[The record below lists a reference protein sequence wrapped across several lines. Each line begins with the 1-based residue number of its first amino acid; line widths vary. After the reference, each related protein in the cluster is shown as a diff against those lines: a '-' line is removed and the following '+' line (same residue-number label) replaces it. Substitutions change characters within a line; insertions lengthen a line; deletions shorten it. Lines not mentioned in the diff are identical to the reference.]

1 MALIPMSMMAAY
13 GFDVVLAPVLLSL
26 RGHEGEWFAD
36 RFITLTIFVMA
47 FYLFFGSAV
56 FGLGLV
62 GESLSAADRETITWV
77 DENIPPGS
85 DFVLLTGEQY
95 SMNDPFQEWFPALTA
110 QRSLTTLQGKEWTLG
125 EDFFPFYGELVALQ
139 HCADVRC
146 VEAWEE
152 QNGLGHQYLLIK
164 KLPERSSSTLRDS
177 LGLLLDS
184 VENSDEYEIIYETG
198 NVVIFMKSK

>member
-1 MALIPMSMMAAY
+1 MMAAY
-13 GFDVVLAPVLLSL
+13 GFDQVLAPALLFIRKKDGAWL
-26 RGHEGEWFAD
+26 ID
-36 RFITLTIFVMA
+36 RFVTLTLFGMA

-56 FGLGLV
+56 FGLGLA
-62 GESLSAADRETITWV
+62 GDSLSVADRENIAWV

-85 DFVLLTGEQY
+85 DFLLLTGEQY

-139 HCADVRC
+139 HCADVSC
-146 VEAWEE
+146 VEAWGK
-152 QNGLGHQYLLIK
+152 QNGLEHQYLLIK